1 MINKGNLNFEKIS
14 VLERVKYFEKIKEE
28 NLSTDVND
36 LNTVKEKFIRLNTK
50 NNNRI
55 SEELKN
61 EENVIK
67 IYNLEKDIIKD
78 INEEEINKNINKE
91 INKEEINKNINKE
104 INENFN
110 KEEMINKEEIND
122 LKSNYKKL
130 VKKIEKVIEEHNQ
143 VKNDLN
149 EIKSQYKILKE
160 SFIETNNQERSK
172 KVTFDKTVT
181 ELIVPSNQLENENLN
196 E

>member
-1 MINKGNLNFEKIS
+1 MINKGNLNFEKMS

-36 LNTVKEKFIRLNTK
+36 LNTLKEKFTRLNTK

-67 IYNLEKDIIKD
+67 IDNLEKDVIKD
-78 INEEEINKNINKE
+78 INEEINEEEINKNINKE
-91 INKEEINKNINKE
+91 INKEEINENI
-104 INENFN
+104 N

-122 LKSNYKKL
+122 LKSNYKEL
-130 VKKIEKVIEEHNQ
+130 VKKLEKVIEEHNQ